1 MEFRLIKEAE
11 LKEAALLAE
20 EVFCT
25 NGDRFME
32 FSFPTLFRPG
42 VSHSYA
48 AFNDQGKIV
57 SFIGMVPFIIQS
69 GKVHLHA
76 YSIGAVCTDPAY
88 RGQGLAGE
96 LFTLCQQHAKASGA
110 SLMFISGG
118 RSLYTRAGSVTF
130 GKSNKYILEAQTA
143 QQLKMGPSHWSFS
156 EMEPKDMFAVHSLM
170 IHKSAGI
177 QWGLS
182 DIAQFIGASPM
193 ANIHRMDQHIHIA
206 RTSEQE
212 IVGVAVFAVPRIDSS
227 DRVGML
233 IEQAGSPSAVAAL
246 LSNALTQFEL
256 TSLSVTLPWQD
267 VELANLLEAV
277 DTSVERQSNEGTVLV
292 INGEALIA
300 QSGYDKS
307 DANNIT
313 ISVLPDGRYELHTPH
328 GSSSGIGGNS
338 ELVSLLFD
346 PESTIEQPVDAKL
359 QTIALPYMYG
369 LYFI

>member
-1 MEFRLIKEAE
+1 MEFRLIKEKE

-20 EVFCT
+20 EVFGT
-25 NGDRFME
+25 NGERFME

-69 GKVHLHA
+69 GDVHLHA

-96 LFTLCQQHAKASGA
+96 LFTLCQQHAKDSGA

-143 QQLKMGPSHWSFS
+143 EQLKVDTSHWSFS

-193 ANIHRMDQHIHIA
+193 ANIHKMDQHIHIA

-212 IVGVAVFAVPRIDSS
+212 IVGVAVFAVPRNGSTES
-227 DRVGML
+227 VGML
-233 IEQAGSPSAVAAL
+233 IEQAGLPSAVAAL
-246 LSNALTQFEL
+246 LSNALTQFQL

-267 VELANLLEAV
+267 VELADLLQAV
-277 DTSVERQSNEGTVLV
+277 DTSVERQSNVGTVLV
-292 INGEALIA
+292 IDGEALIA
-300 QSGYDKS
+300 QSGYGKS
-307 DANNIT
+307 HPDNIT

-328 GSSSGIGGNS
+328 RSSVIGGNS

-346 PESTIEQPVDAKL
+346 PDSTIEQPVDDKL